1 MLTSGILEP
10 SNLHLPK
17 PSDLAPS
24 QVFLC
29 ALDMSF
35 FPDFWQHRQKRAA
48 ESFNT
53 GALTD
58 RHFYTKKSLH
68 CYTESFY
75 ARKLSRIE
83 VFTQRSLY
91 TEKLLHAEAFSRRS
105 FYTEKPLHRG
115 AFTHK
120 GVYTQTLVHKEVFT
134 QRALTHRRVY
144 TQKLFHREVFTER
157 AFTHGSFHTHKFFH
171 REVFTQRSF
180 YTQAHLHTEI
190 FA

>member
-91 TEKLLHAEAFSRRS
+91 TEKLLHAEAFSHRS

-120 GVYTQTLVHKEVFT
+120 GVYTQ
-134 QRALTHRRVY
+134 
-144 TQKLFHREVFTER
+144 KLL
-157 AFTHGSFHTHKFFH
+157 HTDA
-171 REVFTQRSF
+171 VTQRSLYTESF
-180 YTQAHLHTEI
+180 NTQARLHTET
-190 FA
+190 FPQRSLYRESFYTRKLSHT